1 MCSCNVCSRSS
12 RPDATINAA
21 RHVVS
26 RDAIARHARHVE
38 PHRRMEMDEDN
49 EITLAEGDQIVD
61 IEFAS
66 EDWWSGTNARTGAMG
81 LFPANY
87 VERLS

>member
-1 MCSCNVCSRSS
+1 MGAVTGRG
-12 RPDATINAA
+12 
-21 RHVVS
+21 VS
-26 RDAIARHARHVE
+26 RVGSWEACPPPPPPPPAPPAAAPQAVALYDY
-38 PHRRMEMDEDN
+38 EMDEDN

>member
-1 MCSCNVCSRSS
+1 
-12 RPDATINAA
+12 
-21 RHVVS
+21 
-26 RDAIARHARHVE
+26 
-38 PHRRMEMDEDN
+38 MDEDN
-49 EITLAEGDQIVD
+49 EIALAEGDQIVD